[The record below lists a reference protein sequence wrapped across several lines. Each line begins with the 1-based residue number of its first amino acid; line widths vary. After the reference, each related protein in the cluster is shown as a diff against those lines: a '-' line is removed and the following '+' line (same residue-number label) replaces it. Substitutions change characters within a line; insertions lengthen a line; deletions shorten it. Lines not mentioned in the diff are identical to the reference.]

1 MSDRIFGLV
10 CLALAAG
17 YLFLAT
23 TIQLPFLS
31 DPIGPRVFPY
41 IIGGLTV
48 LAALVPVLK
57 PDPDPEWP
65 ALSGIG
71 EIAFAVVIMVAYTY
85 ALKEIGFV
93 VSTAFASA
101 ALSWRLGSKPHWA
114 LIAGIF
120 TAAAIYAVFH
130 LILGLSLARG
140 PWGF

>member
-10 CLALAAG
+10 CLALAVG
-17 YLFLAT
+17 YLLIAT

-41 IIGGLTV
+41 IVGGLVV

-57 PDPDPEWP
+57 PDPDPDWP
-65 ALSGIG
+65 ALKGLG

-93 VSTAFASA
+93 VSTSLAAA

-114 LIAGIF
+114 LVFGVGIAVV
-120 TAAAIYAVFH
+120 IYAAFH